1 MKADE
6 LRNMS
11 SDELHARERELT
23 DAIFHL
29 RLRRATAQLTSPAKL
44 RSSRRDL
51 ARVKTLLHE
60 RAGQGKA
67 QA

>member
-1 MKADE
+1 MKPADFRH
-6 LRNMS
+6 LS
-11 SDELHARERELT
+11 SDELRVREQELT
-23 DAIFHL
+23 DEIFHL